1 MDLKE
6 IVIELANSIAKDEY
20 RRVVLDILNN
30 PVLTF
35 SNAKPLIAFENSPAA
50 PRKHHFFSGGLLIHT
65 ISVVLTA
72 KCIANTFKN
81 VYGVDVDVDLV
92 VASAIL
98 HDLFKYYQYVPDPTN
113 GGYKPRE
120 DWYLSHDYAVVAEL
134 SRRGA
139 PDVLIR
145 VVSEAHG
152 LSPFSTIEGLILHL
166 ADSVDARFGEYIQNV
181 LISKLK
187 DVEKEGCSVYKALD
201 ELVKAIGIKNLL
213 KELQENRENLMKRAV
228 EICRSQK

>member
-181 LISKLK
+181 LISKL
-187 DVEKEGCSVYKALD
+187 
-201 ELVKAIGIKNLL
+201 
-213 KELQENRENLMKRAV
+213 
-228 EICRSQK
+228 